1 VFKEELEEVK
11 KEEKNNE
18 NFILKEENQF
28 FIKEN

>member
-1 VFKEELEEVK
+1 MFKEELEEVK
-11 KEEKNNE
+11 KEEKNNK